1 MRTFLPALALLL
13 TASACEVFVP
23 SSRFWGTPMF
33 VVQNL
38 EPRQLAGTWYEVA
51 SFPQRFQ
58 EGCGVTTAT
67 YSLAPDG
74 RIGVL
79 NRCEVEGQP
88 GVVREI
94 AGTARL
100 QGPGQFEV
108 RLDGVPLP
116 ARFWVLYISRDG
128 RMLVVGNPGRFGGW
142 VLRRDRSV
150 TPEILDNARAVFERN
165 GYDVAALQRTP
176 LR

>member
-1 MRTFLPALALLL
+1 MKPFLPALAFLLA
-13 TASACEVFVP
+13 ASACEVFVP
-23 SSRFWGTPMF
+23 SSRYWGTPMF
-33 VVQNL
+33 VVQNVQ
-38 EPRQLAGTWYEVA
+38 PGQLAGTWYEVA
-51 SFPQRFQ
+51 SFPQAFQ

-67 YSLAPDG
+67 YGIREDG
-74 RIGVL
+74 TLSVL

-88 GVVREI
+88 GTVREI
-94 AGTARL
+94 AGTARMR
-100 QGPGQFEV
+100 GPGRFEV
-108 RLDGVPLP
+108 RLDGVPVP
-116 ARFWVLYISRDG
+116 AGYWVLYLSPDG
-128 RMLVVGNPGRFGGW
+128 RTLIVGNPGRFGGW

>member
-1 MRTFLPALALLL
+1 MKPVLPALALLL
-13 TASACEVFVP
+13 TLSACEVFVP

-38 EPRQLAGTWYEVA
+38 EPGQLAGTWHEVA

-58 EGCGVTTAT
+58 DGCGATTAT
-67 YSLAPDG
+67 YSVQPDG
-74 RIGVL
+74 RIAVL
-79 NRCEVEGQP
+79 NRCQVAGQP
-88 GVVREI
+88 GAVREI

-100 QGPGQFEV
+100 VGPGQFEV

-116 ARFWVLYISRDG
+116 GRFWVLDLSDDG
-128 RMLVVGNPGRFGGW
+128 RTLILGNPGRFSGW
-142 VLRRDRSV
+142 VLRRSPSV
-150 TPEILDNARAVFERN
+150 TPEIMDRARAVFERN
-165 GYDVAALQRTP
+165 GYDIAALQRTP